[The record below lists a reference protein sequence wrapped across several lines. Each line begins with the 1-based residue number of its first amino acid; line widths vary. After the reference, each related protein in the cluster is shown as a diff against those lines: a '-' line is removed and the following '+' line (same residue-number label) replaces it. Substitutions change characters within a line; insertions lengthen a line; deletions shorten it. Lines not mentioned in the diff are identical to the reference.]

1 MSTTF
6 ARTFRALAE
15 DNSRRSSAG
24 VVTAIVFVGAW
35 VIWATLARVR
45 LYETSEFGRVEAV
58 QSAAG
63 IQAELTGRVALT
75 RLAIGR
81 EVRAG
86 DVLVELD
93 AEPQRLELSQVQAT
107 IDGLGLRRT
116 ALLSQIAVEQQARDR
131 EREASATQEAEARAG
146 ALRDEANAQFAT
158 SELRRM
164 DALRAQGFAS
174 VSDSERSARDAQQA
188 QADVAAQRIA
198 VERLRREQIT
208 READRGAR
216 LGQLGST
223 MRDLDAQEG
232 VAKADLARL
241 RYEIER
247 RTLRAPLDGR
257 IADAETLTPGAVVT
271 QGERLGTL
279 VPAGNLRII
288 ARYAPVAA
296 GRIQVGQS
304 ARLRLD
310 GFPWTQYGSIRA
322 RVTAVAT
329 ELRDSTLRVE
339 LAVAGPVP
347 PAVPLQHGLPGGVD
361 VDVDFVTP
369 LQLVMRELGGL
380 GTRPVSARA
389 P

>member
-1 MSTTF
+1 
-6 ARTFRALAE
+6 
-15 DNSRRSSAG
+15 
-24 VVTAIVFVGAW
+24 
-35 VIWATLARVR
+35 
-45 LYETSEFGRVEAV
+45 
-58 QSAAG
+58 
-63 IQAELTGRVALT
+63 
-75 RLAIGR
+75 
-81 EVRAG
+81 
-86 DVLVELD
+86 
-93 AEPQRLELSQVQAT
+93 
-107 IDGLGLRRT
+107 
-116 ALLSQIAVEQQARDR
+116 
-131 EREASATQEAEARAG
+131 
-146 ALRDEANAQFAT
+146 
-158 SELRRM
+158 M

-369 LQLVMRELGGL
+369 LQLVMRELAGL
-380 GTRPVSARA
+380 VTRPVSAQ
-389 P
+389 PP